1 MVRTALTR
9 YLWWAA
15 ARMGLCLAGID
26 DDELQRLRFRRL
38 RMISPLAGGAVIL
51 AVLGGGLT
59 AGLPKGMASATRG
72 LATTLQIGSY
82 IMAGVLSLIAL
93 VTLLYTRAIVK
104 RAQRDRATDPVAR
117 RATFRGLIRAREGG
131 WPVRLRCDDGRWL
144 WLTGSRQVLAPIQ
157 GRLAHDEGKRPYRLT
172 VAVVHH
178 PRSRVIKEISG
189 LKIEALDRAWVGST
203 VPEPAGLTLASAAL
217 GATRRAR
224 LPQ

>member
-9 YLWWAA
+9 YLWWVA
-15 ARMGLCLAGID
+15 ARMGLCLAGIE

-38 RMISPLAGGAVIL
+38 RLISPLFGGAVIL
-51 AVLGGGLT
+51 AVLAAGLT
-59 AGLPKGMASATRG
+59 AGQPHGIMVAARG
-72 LATTLQIGSY
+72 LATALQNGSY
-82 IMAGVLSLIAL
+82 VVAGVLSLAAL
-93 VTLLYTRAIVK
+93 VTLLYTRAIVR
-104 RAQRDRATDPVAR
+104 RALRDRSTDPVAR

-189 LKIEALDRAWVGST
+189 LKIEALERAWVSST
-203 VPEPAGLTLASAAL
+203 AAETSPSQLPA
-217 GATRRAR
+217 
-224 LPQ
+224 